1 MEHAPESLLEAPVA
15 LKHLAP
21 HQRVACRR
29 GLNFVF
35 EQEQKQRRRL
45 HQRIWRHTEIG
56 FLLHRDYW
64 RQGLMRE
71 AMEALLPYYF
81 GAVEKGGIGLEVVT
95 ADTDPRNEAT
105 LAFLH
110 GFGFETTGRAERT
123 FQVGGEGGSGR
134 IVCIWS

>member
-1 MEHAPESLLEAPVA
+1 VSDGLSEAIG
-15 LKHLAP
+15 KI
-21 HQRVACRR
+21 
-29 GLNFVF
+29 G
-35 EQEQKQRRRL
+35 
-45 HQRIWRHTEIG
+45 IWGGTEIG

-81 GAVEKGGIGLEVVT
+81 GAVEEGGRGLGVVT

-110 GFGFETTGRAERT
+110 RFGFETTGREERT
-123 FQVGGEGGSGR
+123 FQVGG
-134 IVCIWS
+134 